1 MISFAPLRVAACC
14 LSLLLAMN
22 AVAQTKGLR
31 RSARKALKAGEQASS
46 QAAKN
51 MRTAARQ
58 AELTAKVAPAVKAAQ
73 INRIKHHKYPSPPWN
88 PETKIQELLKIQPNP
103 SLLLPN
109 IWELQNQ
116 YGNRNMFGL
125 LALRFYVQE
134 FGLLT
139 PHLNKLFKH
148 VAHLNDKGVETR
160 FIARLRF
167 FAQNQKHIL
176 REISSRPLPQD
187 NIRIRYTEDV
197 DKLTVQNF
205 NAHKLVLSVEQRM
218 NPAEDKDFP
227 VRHVNARS
235 VFETPGG
242 QFAVY
247 QYAGPI
253 DLTPNLYRY
262 LINNTDK
269 RAPFTI
275 VFDEEAKSL
284 AMYNEDKT
292 LWLRI
297 TPHEYENPKKLHI
310 HLNEQRTVT
319 FTDATGRTR
328 KETVNVNLSI
338 PLLPPD
344 NLPSHPQAAQ
354 QFLYDKLV
362 LLPVKNFQGNRRV
375 TIERRAIF

>member
-1 MISFAPLRVAACC
+1 MISFAPLRIAICC
-14 LSLLLAMN
+14 LSLLLATN

-31 RSARKALKAGEQASS
+31 RSARKALQAAEQASE

-51 MRTAARQ
+51 VRADTRQ
-58 AELTAKVAPAVKAAQ
+58 AGLTAKAAPAVKAART
-73 INRIKHHKYPSPPWN
+73 NRNNHQKYPSPPWN
-88 PETKIQELLKIQPNP
+88 PETKIRELLRLQPNP

-109 IWELQNQ
+109 IWELQSQ
-116 YGNRNMFGL
+116 YGNRNLFGL
-125 LALRFYVQE
+125 LVQRFYTQE

-148 VAHLNDKGVETR
+148 VAHLNNREAETR
-160 FIARLRF
+160 FIARMRF
-167 FAQNQKHIL
+167 LARNQEPIL
-176 REISSRPLPQD
+176 REISGRKLPKD

-205 NAHKLVLSVEQRM
+205 STRKLVLSVEQHM
-218 NPAEDKDFP
+218 NPAEGKDFS
-227 VRHVNARS
+227 VRHVNAQS
-235 VFETPGG
+235 VFETPSG

-262 LINNTDK
+262 LLNNTDK
-269 RAPFTI
+269 RAPFTM

-284 AMYNEDKT
+284 AMYNADKT

-297 TPHEYENPKKLHI
+297 TPHEYQNPQKLHI

-319 FTDATGRTR
+319 FIDETGRTR

-338 PLLPPD
+338 PLLPPE
-344 NLPSHPQAAQ
+344 NLPAHPKLAQ
-354 QFLYDKLV
+354 QFLYEKLV
-362 LLPVKNFQGNRRV
+362 LLPVQNFRGNSRV

>member
-1 MISFAPLRVAACC
+1 
-14 LSLLLAMN
+14 MN

-319 FTDATGRTR
+319 FTDETGRTR